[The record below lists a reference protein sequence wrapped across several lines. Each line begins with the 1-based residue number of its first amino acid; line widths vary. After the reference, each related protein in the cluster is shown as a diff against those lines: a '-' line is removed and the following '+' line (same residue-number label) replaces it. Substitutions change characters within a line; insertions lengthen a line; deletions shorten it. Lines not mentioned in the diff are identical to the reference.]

1 MARLVVKIKYMKPG
15 SSRNV
20 GRYARYIGTREGV
33 QKIDDSNKHKPAT
46 QKQERF
52 IAKLIED
59 HPDCK
64 EMLEYKDYSAK
75 PTCGAASEFIERAM
89 EDYYDDQ
96 KTYADYIATRPGS
109 EKIGR
114 HGLFSDD
121 VGEIDLDKVS
131 QELNEFDGIVWTA
144 IVSLRREDA
153 EKLGFDRGERWRNM
167 VRMHREDI
175 ARSFHIKSSD
185 LKWYAA
191 FHDESY
197 HPHIHLIVYDK
208 SKAGHLSKQG
218 IENIKSLFAHDIF
231 RDEMYA
237 IQNEKTKVRDEL
249 RRVSK
254 EVVDELISKI
264 RLDPNGHVVLNAMM
278 LDLAKRLTD
287 HKGRMYYSYLKQPD
301 KRLVDSIVDEIG
313 KIPAIEQLYELWY
326 QDQERLKSYYNS
338 KSSPRVPLS
347 ANPTFKPIRN
357 KVIEVASEWA
367 NQLNVAR
374 VEDDIEGIDL
384 REPQRTTDANLGI
397 SGEAPE
403 KERKEIE
410 ASYVAGSVV
419 RLIGNVTS
427 IFRDEFEDDS
437 GGVKS
442 DRKLRR
448 KIQEKDQAHGIKHS

>member
-1 MARLVVKIKYMKPG
+1 MARLVVKIKYLKPG

-33 QKIDDSNKHKPAT
+33 QKTDDSKKHKPAT

-52 IAKLIED
+52 IAKLIDD

-64 EMLEYKDYSAK
+64 EMLEYKDYSANH
-75 PTCGAASEFIERAM
+75 TRGAASEFIERAM

-153 EKLGFDRGERWRNM
+153 EKLGFDRGERWRNL

-218 IENIKSLFAHDIF
+218 IENIKSVLAHDIF

-254 EVVDELISKI
+254 TEIDELISKI
-264 RLDPNGHVVLNAMM
+264 RLENVVLNAIM
-278 LDLAKRLTD
+278 LDLARRLAD
-287 HKGRMYYSYLKQPD
+287 RKGRLYYSYLKSQD
-301 KRLVDSIVDEIG
+301 KKLVDSIVDEIG
-313 KIPAIEQLYELWY
+313 KIPAIAQLYDLWY
-326 QDQERLKSYYNS
+326 EEQERLVSYYNS
-338 KSSPRVPLS
+338 KLTPRVPLS

-357 KVIEVASEWA
+357 KVIEVAYEFA
-367 NQLNVAR
+367 RQLNDIG
-374 VEDDIEGIDL
+374 VEDDIVGIDL
-384 REPQRTTDANLGI
+384 REPQRTTDTNLGI
-397 SGEAPE
+397 SGGALEM
-403 KERKEIE
+403 ERQEIE
-410 ASYVAGSVV
+410 ASFVAGYVV

-427 IFRDEFEDDS
+427 IFRDEFKDNSD
-437 GGVKS
+437 GVKV

-448 KIQEKDQAHGIKHS
+448 KIREKDQAHGIKHS